1 MSTFDFAASV
11 DEEIRAGSRV
21 LAVFEHPLNTRI
33 LRAHA
38 DGPQRLTELQEKISW
53 SAQTTVR
60 AAVSNLR
67 GIGAL
72 SKERVGNKPH
82 AIATALTSAGEE
94 MLFVADE
101 VETWLGLCPDG
112 PIAPDSEEAK
122 GAVKALSGGWSS
134 TLMRALANRPFTLT
148 ELDSLIPGVSYP
160 ALERRI
166 SWMRTTGQIEPVEK
180 EGRGTPYT
188 VTDWLR
194 RAIAPLCAAGRCERR
209 HLAEASAP
217 ITSIEVE
224 ASFLLA
230 IPLAPLPKNVGGSCM
245 LATQTDL
252 SEPDEKDPRLVGVTV
267 EVARGE
273 VVSCAPKVSARPKTW
288 AVGTPETWLDV
299 VIDGRFEDLRLG
311 GANPQLP
318 LALIAGM
325 HFALFGDPARQ
336 NGDREEKES

>member
-1 MSTFDFAASV
+1 MDG
-11 DEEIRAGSRV
+11 EIRAGSRV
-21 LAVFEHPLNTRI
+21 LSVFEHPLNARI

-60 AAVSNLR
+60 AAVSKLR

-72 SKERVGNKPH
+72 SKEQVGTAPH
-82 AIATALTSAGEE
+82 AIATVLTSAGEE

-101 VETWLGLCPDG
+101 VETWLALCPDG
-112 PIAPDSEEAK
+112 PIAPGSEAAK
-122 GAVKALSGGWSS
+122 GAVKALAGGWSS

-148 ELDSLIPGVSYP
+148 ELDSQIPGVSYP

-166 SWMRTTGQIEPVEK
+166 SWMRATGQIEPVETD
-180 EGRGTPYT
+180 GRGTPYT

-194 RAIAPLCAAGRCERR
+194 RAIAPLCTAGRCERR
-209 HLAEASAP
+209 HLAEESAP
-217 ITSIEVE
+217 ITSFEVE

-230 IPLAPLPKNVGGSCM
+230 IPLAPLPRNVSGSCT
-245 LATQTDL
+245 LAAQTDL
-252 SEPDEKDPRLVGVTV
+252 SETDEKDPRLAGVTV

-273 VVSCAPKVSARPKTW
+273 VVSCAPNVSARPKSW
-288 AVGTPETWLDV
+288 AVGAPETWLDV
-299 VIDGRFEDLRLG
+299 VIDGRIEDLRIG

-318 LALIAGM
+318 LALIAGT
-325 HFALFGDPARQ
+325 HFALFGDPARR
-336 NGDREEKES
+336 NGDREEKEA